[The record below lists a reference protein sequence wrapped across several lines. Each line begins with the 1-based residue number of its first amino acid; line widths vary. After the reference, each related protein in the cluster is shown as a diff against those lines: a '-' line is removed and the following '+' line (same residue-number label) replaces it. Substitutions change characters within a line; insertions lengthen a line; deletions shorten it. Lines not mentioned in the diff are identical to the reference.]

1 MGSGD
6 WFKTLISRKSK
17 ERKPKKGK
25 GTLAS
30 AKLSALNSNDCTR
43 RDSSDLANGAK
54 AENIGS
60 VETLLQQESRLHS
73 GLIRKAL
80 RRLKGIIKL
89 QIVTQINVSNYRL
102 NGVVVLKPWR
112 RLLEGYIREKKQL
125 LSVKELW
132 HMTLDEIKDKSLRKK
147 VSKSTCK
154 DFVSLVQAWLRKI
167 QRSKSLWGVFA
178 ETNQSELSAFIS
190 YALAFPNNF
199 LALVDTYDVIQSG
212 IPNFCAV
219 ALAFNEL
226 GYKAVGIRLD
236 SGDLAYLSC
245 QARKIFCFIEKEFA
259 VSGFGKTSIT
269 ASNDLKEETLDALNK

>member
-89 QIVTQINVSNYRL
+89 QIVTQSYSV
-102 NGVVVLKPWR
+102 
-112 RLLEGYIREKKQL
+112 KKQANTAITYL
-125 LSVKELW
+125 HSWSKIQ
-132 HMTLDEIKDKSLRKK
+132 TEIRARRIYIVTEDRIRRKK
-147 VSKSTCK
+147 
-154 DFVSLVQAWLRKI
+154 L
-167 QRSKSLWGVFA
+167 
-178 ETNQSELSAFIS
+178 EN
-190 YALAFPNNF
+190 
-199 LALVDTYDVIQSG
+199 
-212 IPNFCAV
+212 
-219 ALAFNEL
+219 
-226 GYKAVGIRLD
+226 
-236 SGDLAYLSC
+236 
-245 QARKIFCFIEKEFA
+245 
-259 VSGFGKTSIT
+259 
-269 ASNDLKEETLDALNK
+269 